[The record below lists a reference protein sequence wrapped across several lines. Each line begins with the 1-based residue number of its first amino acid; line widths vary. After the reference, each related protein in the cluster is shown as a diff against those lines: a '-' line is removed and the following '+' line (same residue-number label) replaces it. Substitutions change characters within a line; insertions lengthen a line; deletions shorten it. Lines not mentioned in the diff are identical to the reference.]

1 MKPEDILKQLTPEKL
16 SNVMQQMGN
25 FLSPAQMDQVRQ
37 SLKNIDGAELVQKL
51 KHCSA
56 EELSKEL
63 EQNPEL
69 RNNPE
74 LKQKLHQ
81 FLGKK

>member
-16 SNVMQQMGN
+16 SDAMRQMGN
-25 FLSPAQMDQVRQ
+25 FLSPTQMDRVRQ
-37 SLKNIDGAELVQKL
+37 SLQNIDGAELVQKL

-63 EQNPEL
+63 EKNPEL

-74 LKQKLHQ
+74 LKQKLRQ
-81 FLGKK
+81 ILEKK